1 MCAPRQKQ
9 TAVDHSRWQKVAL
22 DHIQSQ
28 KVTLTLT
35 ENMIGSISI
44 EFWKIFKA
52 NGKVVQYQYP
62 WPPREEQF
70 STCFPITSTRRPG
83 AHRPPLQC
91 ILAQTRKAEQ
101 CCHFVIWWDSPLIGA
116 AAWLFF
122 QLLHVCNL
130 VLNKMW
136 CKICCAFETVI
147 CAVVHY
153 IRSFN
158 PCRQCKGSPLYYI
171 FQPLCIRI
179 CILYLYLY
187 FVFVFVP
194 PCSGI
199 YFNHALICSCSTLLL
214 LDVHLS
220 NL

>member
-9 TAVDHSRWQKVAL
+9 TAVDHSRWQKVAV
-22 DHIQSQ
+22 DHIQLQ

-70 STCFPITSTRRPG
+70 STCFPITTTRPG

-101 CCHFVIWWDSPLIGA
+101 CCHFVIWWDSPLIG
-116 AAWLFF
+116 AWLFF

-158 PCRQCKGSPLYYI
+158 PCRQCKESPLYYI
-171 FQPLCIRI
+171 FQPLCI
-179 CILYLYLY
+179 CILYSYLY
-187 FVFVFVP
+187 FVFVSP
-194 PCSGI
+194 PPRCAP
-199 YFNHALICSCSTLLL
+199 F
-214 LDVHLS
+214 
-220 NL
+220 